1 MTGVLTLEERLVEVE
16 TDLER
21 ALSWGLF
28 VPRAEFNHLGNALK
42 YFNKAETS
50 ITALQDE
57 GLEIPAYVLEQMKT
71 AKRQLYFPGNL
82 DSALMNARISTRPIC
97 VDGEDN
103 ILNYTLVVINTLF
116 YLNYAVACA
125 RQGGSEISH
134 KEYNGIL
141 ERALLNA
148 VPNALKWAGRYKDF
162 GWKERGMEQL
172 ERARNYLDIAE
183 QKGIVLPED
192 MTAKFEELNHAYSAS
207 SS

>member
-1 MTGVLTLEERLVEVE
+1 MTGVSTLEERLVEIE
-16 TDLER
+16 AEIEA
-21 ALSWGLF
+21 ALSWGIKIPGGDFAHLSETI
-28 VPRAEFNHLGNALK
+28 RHFNT
-42 YFNKAETS
+42 AETA

-57 GLEIPAYVLEQMKT
+57 GSEIPAYVMGQMKL
-71 AKRQLYFPGNL
+71 AKRQLYFPDNL
-82 DSALMNARISTRPIC
+82 HSALMNARISTRPIC

-116 YLNYAVACA
+116 YLDYAVACA